1 MKCDKLFHPDSLIFV
16 AVTFEPIARLYKL
29 LIALQTES
37 LWVYSSGR
45 KRPNK
50 SIPYCNSAAVPVEDK
65 YTSGA
70 RLSGTAPQKHNIPC
84 LSVLTSSI
92 SFPYALLKPAPCL
105 FSALWFLLFL
115 RATTH
120 ILLKFNPVNSL
131 ISGAFLCS
139 FLRLGILTNP

>member
-70 RLSGTAPQKHNIPC
+70 RLSGTAPKKQ
-84 LSVLTSSI
+84 LSVSVFADQQYFLPLCPLKTSSM
-92 SFPYALLKPAPCL
+92 SVLSTVVFTVL
-105 FSALWFLLFL
+105 L
-115 RATTH
+115 RAATH

-131 ISGAFLCS
+131 ISGACLCS
-139 FLRLGILTNP
+139 FLGLGILTNL

>member
-1 MKCDKLFHPDSLIFV
+1 MKCDKLFHPDGLIFV
-16 AVTFEPIARLYKL
+16 AVTFEMIAQLYKL

-70 RLSGTAPQKHNIPC
+70 RLSGNAPQKHNLLC
-84 LSVLTSSI
+84 LSLLTSSI
-92 SFPYALLKPAPCL
+92 CFPYVLLKLAPCPFL
-105 FSALWFLLFL
+105 ALWLLLSL
-115 RATTH
+115 RAATH
-120 ILLKFNPVNSL
+120 TLL
-131 ISGAFLCS
+131 
-139 FLRLGILTNP
+139 